1 MAEYVNDH
9 FQTLFHQKGVHD
21 SILMENPVSS
31 NVDQPETVGYFI
43 VLLKSQKETAV
54 DL

>member
-9 FQTLFHQKGVHD
+9 FQTFFHQKGVHD
-21 SILMENPVSS
+21 SVLMDSPVSS